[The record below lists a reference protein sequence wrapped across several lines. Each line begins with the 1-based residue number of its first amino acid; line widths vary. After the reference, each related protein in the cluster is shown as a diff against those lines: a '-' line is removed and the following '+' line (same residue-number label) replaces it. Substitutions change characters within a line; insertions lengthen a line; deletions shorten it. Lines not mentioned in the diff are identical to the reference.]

1 MRFEYRLFYN
11 LENSTWDLV
20 AWKFVEDGLN
30 VQAQVVRSGSF
41 DEMIEQ
47 LKLLADT
54 NEHDHV
60 IGTEDSKR

>member
-1 MRFEYRLFYN
+1 MRFEYRLFHN

-20 AWKFVEDGLN
+20 AWKFVEDSLN
-30 VQAQVVRSGSF
+30 IQAQVVRSGSF
-41 DEMIEQ
+41 DEMVEQ

-60 IGTEDSKR
+60 VGR